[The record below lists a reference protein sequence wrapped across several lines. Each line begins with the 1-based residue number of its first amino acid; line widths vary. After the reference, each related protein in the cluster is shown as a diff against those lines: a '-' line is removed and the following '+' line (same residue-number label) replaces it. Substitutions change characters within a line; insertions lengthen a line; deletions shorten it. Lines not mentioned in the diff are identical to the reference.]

1 MLFDEIVGFDNLVTA
16 YHAARRGKRYRPEV
30 VRYSANLEENLIN
43 LHNHLVWES
52 WRPSSPREFTVL
64 EPKMRLIQAPP
75 FEDRIVHHALVD
87 VVEPMF
93 ERRFIHHSYA
103 CRKGRGTHAAIF
115 ALQGMLRRAR
125 ARWPEVWVL
134 QADVRQFFATVQHST
149 VIEGV
154 ARVVPSPRAVR
165 LWQTVLA
172 GYGYDDGVGLPVGA
186 LSSQMSANVVMD
198 GVDHEMTDQ
207 HGAGRYLRYMDDVI
221 VLAPTKAEAWL
232 RYRQLQDALEYR
244 GLALNPKT
252 QVRPARSGVDW
263 CGYRTWSTH
272 ILPRKRNIRR
282 IRKNIAR
289 MGRRYSRGEASLEE
303 VRQHVNSLRAYT
315 QHCQGG
321 RTTRGILGQIVLKRE
336 AHDADH
342 RHP

>member
-1 MLFDEIVGFDNLVTA
+1 MLFDEIVSFDNLLEA

-43 LHNHLVWES
+43 LHNHLVWGS
-52 WRPSSPREFTVL
+52 WRPSAAREFTVL

-87 VVEPMF
+87 VVEPLF
-93 ERRFIHHSYA
+93 EKRFIHHSYA

-115 ALQGMLRRAR
+115 ALQAMLRQAR
-125 ARWPEVWVL
+125 SKWPEVWVL
-134 QADVRQFFATVQHST
+134 QADVRQFFATVQHD
-149 VIEGV
+149 VVLEGV
-154 ARVVPSPRAVR
+154 ERVIPSLRAVR
-165 LWQTVLA
+165 LWQTVLT

-186 LSSQMSANVVMD
+186 LSSQMSANIVMD
-198 GVDHEMTDQ
+198 GIDHEMTDQ

-221 VLAPTKAEAWL
+221 VLAPNKAEAWI
-232 RYRQLQDALEYR
+232 RYRQLQHALECR

-272 ILPRKRNIRR
+272 ILPRKRNMRR
-282 IRKNIAR
+282 MRANISR
-289 MGRRYSRGEASLEE
+289 MGRRYARGDASLEE
-303 VRQHVNSLRAYT
+303 VRQHVDSLRAYT
-315 QHCQGG
+315 QHCQG
-321 RTTRGILGQIVLKRE
+321 RRSTSSILGQIVLKRE
-336 AHDADH
+336 AYDADH
-342 RHP
+342 RDP